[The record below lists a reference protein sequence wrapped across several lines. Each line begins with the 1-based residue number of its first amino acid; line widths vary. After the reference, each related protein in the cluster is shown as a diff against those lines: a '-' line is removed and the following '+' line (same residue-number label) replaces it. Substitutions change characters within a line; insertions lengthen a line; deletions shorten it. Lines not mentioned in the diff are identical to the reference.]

1 MAEGNDQTTTT
12 AVAAAAADV
21 AAATSTTA
29 TATKS
34 KTKTNW
40 QEVQDTVSRLASH
53 TGVLAVSI
61 FNAEGD
67 IVTQQMTPAGEALQS
82 SKMKKKE
89 KMSSHNQNKQSSS
102 SDDDDTEINNNHN
115 NNVLGNPKLLTKMM
129 KNANLYVQSLSGHTT
144 MNTAA
149 EDNTIHADEEENN
162 SANNSNSKS
171 NSTTVED
178 ISFVRIRTQYDEIL
192 IAPKLGYTLVVLQD
206 PSVSSL

>member
-12 AVAAAAADV
+12 AVAAATA

-29 TATKS
+29 TAPKS

-115 NNVLGNPKLLTKMM
+115 NNNVLGNPKLLTKMM
-129 KNANLYVQSLSGHTT
+129 KNANLYVQSLSGHTS

-149 EDNTIHADEEENN
+149 EDNTINVDEEENS

>member
-12 AVAAAAADV
+12 AVAAATA

-29 TATKS
+29 TAPKS

-89 KMSSHNQNKQSSS
+89 KMSSHNQSKQSSS
-102 SDDDDTEINNNHN
+102 SDDDDTEINHN

-144 MNTAA
+144 MSTTD
-149 EDNTIHADEEENN
+149 EDNTINVDEEENS

>member
-1 MAEGNDQTTTT
+1 MVEGNDQTTTT
-12 AVAAAAADV
+12 AVAAAAV

-102 SDDDDTEINNNHN
+102 DDDDTEINNNHN
-115 NNVLGNPKLLTKMM
+115 NNNVLGNPKILTKMM

-149 EDNTIHADEEENN
+149 EDNTINADEEENS

-171 NSTTVED
+171 NNVED

>member
-12 AVAAAAADV
+12 AVAAATA

-29 TATKS
+29 TAPKS

-102 SDDDDTEINNNHN
+102 SDDDDTEINHN

-144 MNTAA
+144 MSTTD
-149 EDNTIHADEEENN
+149 EDNTINVDEEENS

>member
-12 AVAAAAADV
+12 AVAAATA

-29 TATKS
+29 TAPKS

-89 KMSSHNQNKQSSS
+89 KMSSHNQSKQSSS
-102 SDDDDTEINNNHN
+102 SDDDDTEINHNNNN

-129 KNANLYVQSLSGHTT
+129 KNANLYVQSLSGHTS
-144 MNTAA
+144 MNTAD
-149 EDNTIHADEEENN
+149 EDNTINVDEEENSN
-162 SANNSNSKS
+162 ANNSNSKS